1 MPSLMDARFTALR
14 NLGFT
19 GSSNDMFFA
28 WLKTHSTVQT
38 GTIQDQLREFLI
50 TRGITPPF
58 QNSDAWHLYLGF
70 FNYSGLVN
78 DRELA
83 FWESGAT
90 LIEIP
95 G

>member
-1 MPSLMDARFTALR
+1 MPSLSDARFTALR

-28 WLKTHSTVQT
+28 WLKSHSTVQT
-38 GTIQDQLREFLI
+38 GTIQDQRREFLI

-58 QNSDAWHLYLGF
+58 HIADAWRMYLGLL
-70 FNYSGLVN
+70 NYTGSTN

-90 LIEIP
+90 VIETP
-95 G
+95 